1 MDVRCENFRT
11 DEKGGLRGF
20 CDLVIEPL
28 GVRLYSC
35 KLFRSG
41 SREWIEFPSRQY
53 KAKGETK
60 YVRTVDFTT
69 RSAYQSF
76 QSAALEAIR
85 RFRFQP
91 RQKAVPLA
99 PGAVE

>member
-53 KAKGETK
+53 QSKGETK

-69 RSAYQSF
+69 RSGYQSF
-76 QSAALEAIR
+76 SIRSARSDSEIPFSAAAAGR
-85 RFRFQP
+85 AARARCC
-91 RQKAVPLA
+91 
-99 PGAVE
+99 